1 MRGAPAP
8 PPLTHPT
15 RGSDQAS
22 RVVGRRRPAPSRAM
36 RRWNYPY
43 RSRTTTTASSSSS
56 AVPLRME
63 QICTVP
69 IDQNRSFL
77 IMRLRL
83 VEMLSTVVNIIHGTV
98 ALTRFDQ
105 LDLDRT
111 AERKPNS
118 QHYSYSA
125 QMQRIQIHAARDGHP
140 CERWRTLPSR
150 MSLRYVPLPQ
160 IKPCAVCGPRADNL
174 QFCI

>member
-1 MRGAPAP
+1 MNEDEMMDGLTRGLDALELRCVNSVEPWMELKVASTPSTLGFLLGGLVVKLGSDDAMRGAPAP

-36 RRWNYPY
+36 RRWNYPS

-83 VEMLSTVVNIIHGTV
+83 VEMLCSKYYSWYYSTH
-98 ALTRFDQ
+98 
-105 LDLDRT
+105 
-111 AERKPNS
+111 
-118 QHYSYSA
+118 
-125 QMQRIQIHAARDGHP
+125 
-140 CERWRTLPSR
+140 
-150 MSLRYVPLPQ
+150 
-160 IKPCAVCGPRADNL
+160 
-174 QFCI
+174 